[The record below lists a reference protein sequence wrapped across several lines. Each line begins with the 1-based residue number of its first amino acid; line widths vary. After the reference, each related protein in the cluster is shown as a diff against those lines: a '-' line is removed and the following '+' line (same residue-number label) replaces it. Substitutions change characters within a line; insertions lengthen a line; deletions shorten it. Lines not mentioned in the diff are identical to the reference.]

1 MAVVAK
7 AEAELADKAEQLK
20 TVTESIE
27 SILAQM
33 APADAA
39 AWREKQAA
47 DKAAAAEVFIQKEVE
62 KEKEKEGRGRRRG
75 RRRGRGR
82 EDTEM
87 EIEM

>member
-47 DKAAAAEVFIQKEVE
+47 DKAAAAEVFVQKEVE
-62 KEKEKEGRGRRRG
+62 KEKEKEKEGEGEGGRW
-75 RRRGRGR
+75 R
-82 EDTEM
+82 EGKMDV
-87 EIEM
+87 EIER